1 MNKLPYVQPER
12 EIFYCLGILLLVIYD
27 LAETKKGKKVLT
39 IDKLQ
44 SFYFLASRPDFLNR
58 VLVLAGKTSLAIDVL
73 DYYTVETISLNIDEL
88 FDRQRILQ
96 MIKILSS
103 KGYIDAGY
111 SKTDGYFFALTYEGC
126 LAASKLE
133 GGRFEKV
140 RGFIER
146 LFAFQSYSPNK
157 INSYIKS
164 VLIKG

>member
-12 EIFYCLGILLLVIYD
+12 EVFYCLGILLLVISA

-44 SFYFLASRPDFLNR
+44 SFYFLASRPDFLNS
-58 VLVLAGKTSLAIDVL
+58 VLVLAGKTSLAIDEV

-103 KGYIDAGY
+103 KDYMDAGY
-111 SKTDGYFFALTYEGC
+111 SKTDGYFFNLTYEGHI
-126 LAASKLE
+126 AASKLE
-133 GGRFEKV
+133 GSYFEKV

-146 LFAFQSYSPNK
+146 ISAFQSYSPNK
-157 INSYIKS
+157 INGYIKS
-164 VLIKG
+164 VLVRG